1 MSLLPSR
8 AARSLCALLA
18 LLLLTP
24 PGPLASG
31 ESSQPAGR
39 TGQSSTP
46 QPLQRPPPGP
56 SAVVVRELRCVCL
69 TIKPTINPKMI
80 SNLQVI
86 AAGPQC
92 PKVELIATLK
102 NGKDV
107 CLDPEVPLIKKII
120 QKLLDRSD
128 VTSSCAS
135 SLHVLQVLLL
145 LLSLLLAMMV
155 PPTMGKTKSVD
166 YEWYTELLCTCVKI
180 ISGIHPSNIQNLKV
194 ISPGHHC
201 PKVEVM

>member
-24 PGPLASG
+24 PGPLAS
-31 ESSQPAGR
+31 A
-39 TGQSSTP
+39 
-46 QPLQRPPPGP
+46 GP

-86 AAGPQC
+86 PAGPQC
-92 PKVELIATLK
+92 PKAELIATLK

-120 QKLLDRSD
+120 QKLLDR
-128 VTSSCAS
+128 
-135 SLHVLQVLLL
+135 
-145 LLSLLLAMMV
+145 
-155 PPTMGKTKSVD
+155 GNKK
-166 YEWYTELLCTCVKI
+166 
-180 ISGIHPSNIQNLKV
+180 N
-194 ISPGHHC
+194 
-201 PKVEVM
+201 